1 MNVTRRDE
9 GGDPACWLD
18 QVCQECG
25 RISDRPAEPGCEHC
39 GAGTGAEAVPGAATA
54 ADPPEP
60 EGRSMAAPDPND
72 TRGGVRDRDPEG
84 RARNARPRD
93 GLGRP
98 LPYGA
103 PGVARQPEG
112 VERSPHQALTEAQ
125 DLLDRGMPFHAHE
138 VLEDA
143 WKMSPEP
150 ERQLWRGLAQLAVG
164 LTHAAR
170 GNAKGGATLL
180 LRGAGAIAPYADTV
194 PYGIDVPGLTA
205 WARDLADRTDGPVAA
220 AGNAPRL
227 CAGDVPRA
235 GE

>member
-1 MNVTRRDE
+1 MNPSEDPDDGS
-9 GGDPACWLD
+9 GGDPDDAPG
-18 QVCQECG
+18 G
-25 RISDRPAEPGCEHC
+25 RSGDGPSE
-39 GAGTGAEAVPGAATA
+39 
-54 ADPPEP
+54 DPP
-60 EGRSMAAPDPND
+60 AA
-72 TRGGVRDRDPEG
+72 RDRDPEG

-103 PGVARQPEG
+103 PGVERQPEG
-112 VERSPHQALTEAQ
+112 VERSPRESLTEAQ

-170 GNAKGGATLL
+170 GNAKGGAALL
-180 LRGAGAIAPYADTV
+180 LRGAGAIAPYEDTV
-194 PYGIDVPGLTA
+194 PYDIDVTGLTA
-205 WARDLADRTDGPVAA
+205 WARDLADRLDGPVAA

-227 CAGDVPRA
+227 CAVGGARTA
-235 GE
+235 E